1 MDKNILYTAI
11 TGILTAGT
19 LMAATAKAAEPLV
32 FCKEQEK
39 CYGVSKAGKNDC
51 STSSSVCAGTA
62 KQDYQK
68 TPGSMSPR
76 AAARDWPVARSQY
89 RRRPRRNS
97 ATGHEKVRRL
107 PGHSRRHGA

>member
-1 MDKNILYTAI
+1 MKNPNTMLTTAI
-11 TGILTAGT
+11 TGLLTLGT
-19 LMAATAKAAEPLV
+19 FAAATAHAAEPLV

-68 TPGSMSPR
+68 DAWLYVPKGSCERLAGGSLAVP
-76 AAARDWPVARSQY
+76 AA
-89 RRRPRRNS
+89 
-97 ATGHEKVRRL
+97 TKKK
-107 PGHSRRHGA
+107 

>member
-1 MDKNILYTAI
+1 MKNPNTLLTTAI
-11 TGILTAGT
+11 TGLLTLGT
-19 LMAATAKAAEPLV
+19 FAAATAQAAEPLV

-68 TPGSMSPR
+68 YAWLYVP
-76 AAARDWPVARSQY
+76 
-89 RRRPRRNS
+89 
-97 ATGHEKVRRL
+97 
-107 PGHSRRHGA
+107 